1 MLQPEETTEN
11 NILPKKK
18 KNTEKQSKSRENERL
33 WNKIKID
40 KTLLAPSLSCS
51 SNTMRKFGK
60 QNTKSRRTNLSCRQP

>member
-33 WNKIKID
+33 
-40 KTLLAPSLSCS
+40 
-51 SNTMRKFGK
+51 
-60 QNTKSRRTNLSCRQP
+60 